1 MYINFIIQNFELIV
15 ISILLIITIST
26 ISIFFIQSNFIKNTS
41 KKIDYYHDMI
51 KINNSE
57 LAEYIKTLSKI
68 TEINKQKLDDLI
80 LDTSNIEK
88 NLLNIKAIKGS
99 DDILTL
105 AIELV
110 RSGSS
115 KEEIKSKT
123 GLNDSE
129 IETIYA
135 YHKNVKIS
143 YDIIAALPESINFLE
158 SSR

>member
-1 MYINFIIQNFELIV
+1 MYLNFIMQNFELIV
-15 ISILLIITIST
+15 ISILLIITVST
-26 ISIFFIQSNFIKNTS
+26 ICILAIQNNFIKNTS
-41 KKIDYYHDMI
+41 NKISDYHDKI
-51 KINNSE
+51 KKNNSE
-57 LAEYIKTLSKI
+57 LAEYINTLSKI
-68 TEINKQKLDDLI
+68 TEINKDKLEELI
-80 LDTSNIEK
+80 SDISDMK
-88 NLLNIKAIKGS
+88 KSLLNIKATKGS

-135 YHKNVKIS
+135 YHKNVK
-143 YDIIAALPESINFLE
+143 N
-158 SSR
+158 

>member
-1 MYINFIIQNFELIV
+1 MYLNFILQNFEIIV

-26 ISIFFIQSNFIKNTS
+26 IFILFIQNNFIKNTS
-41 KKIDYYHDMI
+41 NKIDNYHNMI
-51 KINNSE
+51 KKNNSE
-57 LAEYIKTLSKI
+57 LAEYVNTLSKI
-68 TEINKQKLDDLI
+68 TELNKLKLEELI
-80 LDTSNIEK
+80 SDTSNIEK
-88 NLLNIKAIKGS
+88 NLSNIKATKGD

-115 KEEIKSKT
+115 KEEIKNKT

-135 YHKNVKIS
+135 YHKNVK
-143 YDIIAALPESINFLE
+143 N
-158 SSR
+158 

>member
-1 MYINFIIQNFELIV
+1 MYLNFILQNFELIV
-15 ISILLIITIST
+15 VSILLIISIST
-26 ISIFFIQSNFIKNTS
+26 IGILFVQNNFIKNTS
-41 KKIDYYHDMI
+41 NKIDNYHNMI
-51 KINNSE
+51 KKNNSE
-57 LAEYIKTLSKI
+57 LAEYINTLSKI
-68 TEINKQKLDDLI
+68 TETNKQKLEELI
-80 LDTSNIEK
+80 LDTSNMGK
-88 NLLNIKAIKGS
+88 NLTNINATKGH

-135 YHKNVKIS
+135 YHKNIK
-143 YDIIAALPESINFLE
+143 N
-158 SSR
+158 

>member
-1 MYINFIIQNFELIV
+1 MYLNFILENFEIIV

-26 ISIFFIQSNFIKNTS
+26 IFILFIQSNFIKNTS
-41 KKIDYYHDMI
+41 KKIDNYHDII
-51 KINNSE
+51 KKNNSE
-57 LAEYIKTLSKI
+57 LAEYINTLSKI
-68 TEINKQKLDDLI
+68 TELNKQKLEELI
-80 LDTSNIEK
+80 SDTSNIEK
-88 NLLNIKAIKGS
+88 NLSNIKGTKGD

-115 KEEIKSKT
+115 KEEIKNKT

-135 YHKNVKIS
+135 YHKKVTN
-143 YDIIAALPESINFLE
+143 
-158 SSR
+158 

>member
-1 MYINFIIQNFELIV
+1 MYLNFILQNFEIIV

-26 ISIFFIQSNFIKNTS
+26 ICILFIQNNFIKNTS
-41 KKIDYYHDMI
+41 NKIDNYHDMI
-51 KINNSE
+51 KKNNSE
-57 LAEYIKTLSKI
+57 LAQYINTLSKI
-68 TEINKQKLDDLI
+68 TELNKQKLEELI
-80 LDTSNIEK
+80 SDTSNIEK
-88 NLLNIKAIKGS
+88 NLSNIKATKGD

-115 KEEIKSKT
+115 KEEIKNKT

-135 YHKNVKIS
+135 YHKNVK
-143 YDIIAALPESINFLE
+143 N
-158 SSR
+158 

>member
-1 MYINFIIQNFELIV
+1 MYLNFILQNFELIV
-15 ISILLIITIST
+15 VSILLIISIST
-26 ISIFFIQSNFIKNTS
+26 IGILFVQNNFIKNTS
-41 KKIDYYHDMI
+41 NKIDNYHNMI
-51 KINNSE
+51 KKNNSE
-57 LAEYIKTLSKI
+57 LAEYINTLSKI
-68 TEINKQKLDDLI
+68 TETNKHKLEELI
-80 LDTSNIEK
+80 LDTSNMGK
-88 NLLNIKAIKGS
+88 NLTNINATKGH

-135 YHKNVKIS
+135 YHKNIK
-143 YDIIAALPESINFLE
+143 N
-158 SSR
+158 

>member
-1 MYINFIIQNFELIV
+1 MSLNFILQNFEIIV

-26 ISIFFIQSNFIKNTS
+26 ICILFIQNNFIKNTS
-41 KKIDYYHDMI
+41 NKIDNYHNLI
-51 KINNSE
+51 KKNNSE
-57 LAEYIKTLSKI
+57 LAEYINTLSKI
-68 TEINKQKLDDLI
+68 TELNKQKLEELI
-80 LDTSNIEK
+80 SDTSNIER
-88 NLLNIKAIKGS
+88 NLSNIKATKGN

-115 KEEIKSKT
+115 KEEIKNKT

-135 YHKNVKIS
+135 YHKNVK
-143 YDIIAALPESINFLE
+143 N
-158 SSR
+158 

>member
-1 MYINFIIQNFELIV
+1 MYLNFILQNFEIIV

-26 ISIFFIQSNFIKNTS
+26 IFILFIQNNFIKNTS
-41 KKIDYYHDMI
+41 NKIDNYHSMI
-51 KINNSE
+51 KKNNSE
-57 LAEYIKTLSKI
+57 LAEYINTLSKI
-68 TEINKQKLDDLI
+68 TELNKQKLEELI
-80 LDTSNIEK
+80 SDTSNIEK
-88 NLLNIKAIKGS
+88 NLSNIKATKKD

-115 KEEIKSKT
+115 KEEIKNKT

-135 YHKNVKIS
+135 YHKNVK
-143 YDIIAALPESINFLE
+143 N
-158 SSR
+158 

>member
-1 MYINFIIQNFELIV
+1 MYLNFIIQNFELVV
-15 ISILLIITIST
+15 ISILLIITVST
-26 ISIFFIQSNFIKNTS
+26 ICILVIQNNFIKNTS
-41 KKIDYYHDMI
+41 NKIGDYHSMI
-51 KINNSE
+51 KKNNSE
-57 LAEYIKTLSKI
+57 LAEYINTLSKI
-68 TEINKQKLDDLI
+68 TEVNKDKIEELI
-80 LDTSNIEK
+80 SDISDMKK
-88 NLLNIKAIKGS
+88 NLLNIKATKGS

-135 YHKNVKIS
+135 YHKNVK
-143 YDIIAALPESINFLE
+143 N
-158 SSR
+158 

>member
-1 MYINFIIQNFELIV
+1 MYLNFILQNFEIIV

-26 ISIFFIQSNFIKNTS
+26 IFILFIQNNFIKNTS
-41 KKIDYYHDMI
+41 NKIDNYHNMI
-51 KINNSE
+51 KKNNSE
-57 LAEYIKTLSKI
+57 LAEYINTLSKI
-68 TEINKQKLDDLI
+68 TELNKQKLEELI
-80 LDTSNIEK
+80 SDTSNIEK
-88 NLLNIKAIKGS
+88 NLSIIKATKGD

-115 KEEIKSKT
+115 KEEIKNKT

-135 YHKNVKIS
+135 YHKNVK
-143 YDIIAALPESINFLE
+143 N
-158 SSR
+158 

>member
-1 MYINFIIQNFELIV
+1 MYLNFILENFEIIV

-26 ISIFFIQSNFIKNTS
+26 ICILFIQNNFIKNTS
-41 KKIDYYHDMI
+41 NKIDNYHDMI
-51 KINNSE
+51 KKNNSE
-57 LAEYIKTLSKI
+57 LAEYINTLSKI
-68 TEINKQKLDDLI
+68 IELNKQKLEELI
-80 LDTSNIEK
+80 SDTSNIGK
-88 NLLNIKAIKGS
+88 NLSNIKATKGD

-115 KEEIKSKT
+115 KEEIKNKT

-135 YHKNVKIS
+135 YHKNVK
-143 YDIIAALPESINFLE
+143 N
-158 SSR
+158 

>member
-1 MYINFIIQNFELIV
+1 MYLNFILENFEIIV
-15 ISILLIITIST
+15 ISIIFIITIST
-26 ISIFFIQSNFIKNTS
+26 ICILFIQNNFIKNTS
-41 KKIDYYHDMI
+41 NKIDNYHDMI
-51 KINNSE
+51 KKNNSE
-57 LAEYIKTLSKI
+57 LAEYINTLSKI
-68 TEINKQKLDDLI
+68 TEINKDKLEELI
-80 LDTSNIEK
+80 SDISDMK
-88 NLLNIKAIKGS
+88 KSLLNIKATKGS

-135 YHKNVKIS
+135 YHKNIK
-143 YDIIAALPESINFLE
+143 N
-158 SSR
+158 

>member
-1 MYINFIIQNFELIV
+1 MYLNFILEHFEIIV

-26 ISIFFIQSNFIKNTS
+26 ICILFIQNNFIKNTS
-41 KKIDYYHDMI
+41 NKIDNYHDMI
-51 KINNSE
+51 KKNNSE
-57 LAEYIKTLSKI
+57 LAEYINTLSKI
-68 TEINKQKLDDLI
+68 TELNKQKLEELI
-80 LDTSNIEK
+80 SDTSNIGK
-88 NLLNIKAIKGS
+88 NLSNIKATKGD

-115 KEEIKSKT
+115 KEEIKNKT

-135 YHKNVKIS
+135 YHKNVK
-143 YDIIAALPESINFLE
+143 N
-158 SSR
+158 

>member
-1 MYINFIIQNFELIV
+1 MYLNFILENVEIIV

-26 ISIFFIQSNFIKNTS
+26 ICILFIQNNFIKNTS
-41 KKIDYYHDMI
+41 NKIDNYHNTI
-51 KINNSE
+51 KKNNSE
-57 LAEYIKTLSKI
+57 LAEYIDTLSKI
-68 TEINKQKLDDLI
+68 TELNKQKLEELI
-80 LDTSNIEK
+80 SDTSNIEK
-88 NLLNIKAIKGS
+88 NLSNIKATKGD

-115 KEEIKSKT
+115 KEEIKNKT

-135 YHKNVKIS
+135 YHKNVK
-143 YDIIAALPESINFLE
+143 N
-158 SSR
+158 

>member
-1 MYINFIIQNFELIV
+1 MYLNFILENFEIIV

-26 ISIFFIQSNFIKNTS
+26 ICILFIQNNFIKNTS
-41 KKIDYYHDMI
+41 NKIDNYHDMI
-51 KINNSE
+51 KKNNSE
-57 LAEYIKTLSKI
+57 LAEYINTLSKI
-68 TEINKQKLDDLI
+68 TELNKQKLEEL
-80 LDTSNIEK
+80 LSDTSNIGK
-88 NLLNIKAIKGS
+88 NLSNIKATKGD

-115 KEEIKSKT
+115 KEEIKNKT

-135 YHKNVKIS
+135 YHKNVK
-143 YDIIAALPESINFLE
+143 N
-158 SSR
+158 